1 MGTTGLV
8 AQALGARDE
17 NEVRAYLLRA
27 LFLGFCAGLVIFLLR
42 KPLIE
47 IGFWVSPASS
57 EVEELAEKYFL
68 IRVWSAPAAIALY
81 GVIGWLIALERTIS
95 VLILQFLSLIHI

>member
-8 AQALGARDE
+8 AQALGARNE

-27 LFLGFCAGLVIFLLR
+27 LFLGFCAGLAIFLLR

-57 EVEELAEKYFL
+57 RVEELAEIYF
-68 IRVWSAPAAIALY
+68 
-81 GVIGWLIALERTIS
+81 
-95 VLILQFLSLIHI
+95 